1 MEINELGFE
10 KFKRISIFDKISQ
23 NVQHTDENTTRD
35 F

>member
-10 KFKRISIFDKISQ
+10 KFKKISQ
-23 NVQHTDENTTRD
+23 NVQRTNENTTRD